1 MQATKAEVSRYLCGR
16 NDQAMNT
23 RIYTPRLKNT
33 GERLRLRLND
43 TDWLVANRYRG
54 TLQVRGIVT
63 DQKTGKRYR
72 IQGAACG
79 LQCCCD
85 ATAEEV

>member
-1 MQATKAEVSRYLCGR
+1 
-16 NDQAMNT
+16 MNT
-23 RIYTPRLKNT
+23 HIYTPRLKNT

-43 TDWLVANRYRG
+43 ADCAIANRHRG
-54 TLQVRGIVT
+54 TLRVKGIVT
-63 DQKTGKRYR
+63 DQKTGKYYR
-72 IQGAACG
+72 IKGAACG